1 MKERWTHDWLQGRC
15 DGEEKERGNSD
26 CYSHRGVYMVE
37 LTRPQILIVL
47 RQIKKS
53 ILSFKKYLQS

>member
-1 MKERWTHDWLQGRC
+1 
-15 DGEEKERGNSD
+15 
-26 CYSHRGVYMVE
+26 MVD